1 MRLHF
6 CAQAALISLQS
17 SATHSPP
24 HIRCLGMQASFRLS
38 SEQERQMDLA
48 LKNGGVCGIL
58 FKLNPFLCSDSKF
71 SIVCICDGTT
81 GKVVYPVQ
89 GDKGQTGAEDKH
101 PRVLAK
107 PPSHETASCLY
118 SRSENAGYVHVLR
131 QLPYLRPRL
140 DLWQ

>member
-24 HIRCLGMQASFRLS
+24 HIRCLGMQASFWLS
-38 SEQERQMDLA
+38 SEQERQKVLA
-48 LKNGGVCGIL
+48 LKMGFCGIL
-58 FKLNPFLCSDSKF
+58 FKLNPFLWSDSKF

-81 GKVVYPVQ
+81 GKVIYPVQ
-89 GDKGQTGAEDKH
+89 GDKGKTGAEDKY

-107 PPSHETASCLY
+107 PPSHETTSCLY
-118 SRSENAGYVHVLR
+118 SRSENAG
-131 QLPYLRPRL
+131 
-140 DLWQ
+140 